1 MRRVKRKDL
10 YIFLIGVF
18 AFLGIGYAF
27 LTTDLSINGTAT
39 MVSNSWDIHFDH
51 LVVQNGSVE
60 IGTGDT
66 AASITSPTTISFAV
80 TLAQPGDYYEFLVDI
95 VNDGTLPG
103 VISSIDIEPFDVLG
117 SKIFGYSYLYDS
129 GRDVKP
135 GDIIDP
141 SSSKT
146 TDFKV
151 FYKDDIDVSDLPST
165 DVQQSITV
173 TITFEQSDHVEKKAC
188 TYNGTLT
195 QGAEF
200 VDGQYTY
207 RYMQENAVDHNWE
220 NMAEDGWGVRLTNY
234 HSTDPVTTQMCG
246 SINGKPIVSGKYAF
260 LESNA
265 SNIDLTK
272 LYTSDMKNMMGMF
285 RNIHL
290 NSFDGSLLD
299 TSSATSMFGMFAN
312 STFDILDISCF
323 DTSHV
328 TNMTFMFG
336 GTEVSVLDLSYL
348 DTSQVTTAEMMFQR
362 AIINDLN
369 LSNFGGSSLLN
380 TEKMFYEFTGNNI
393 NFTNMNTSHVTN
405 MRFMFYK
412 IEVDSLDLSS
422 FDTSSVIDMRQMFN
436 SASFSVIDVS
446 SFDTSNVTDMNG
458 LFMHNSLLT
467 TIYASNSFYVP
478 SSESQNVVGGSP
490 NLVGGQGTVCSGYPS
505 DDYARIDNPP
515 DAPGCFTAK
524 P

>member
-1 MRRVKRKDL
+1 MRKVRKKDL

-60 IGTGDT
+60 IGSSDT

-103 VISSIDIEPFDVLG
+103 VISSIDIEPFDVLD

-151 FYKDDIDVSDLPST
+151 FYKTDIDESDLPDN
-165 DVQQSITV
+165 DVQQTITV
-173 TITFEQSDHVEKKAC
+173 TITFEQSDHVEKKNC
-188 TYNGTLT
+188 TYNGELV

-200 VDGQYTY
+200 VEGPYTY
-207 RYMQENAVDHNWE
+207 RYMQDNNITYTWRDIED
-220 NMAEDGWGVRLTNY
+220 DGWGFRLTDKD
-234 HSTDPVTTQMCG
+234 STDPITAQTCG
-246 SINGKPIVSGKYAF
+246 SINGKPVISGRYAF
-260 LESNA
+260 AGSKA
-265 SNIDLTK
+265 TSIDLTK
-272 LYTSDMKNMMGMF
+272 LYTRDMVNMMGMF
-285 RNIHL
+285 RKT
-290 NSFDGSLLD
+290 SFDRFDSSLLYTHNATNMWGMFAYADFGEYDFSHLD
-299 TSSATSMFGMFAN
+299 TSNVKNMTYMFAYFN
-312 STFDILDISCF
+312 TDS
-323 DTSHV
+323 
-328 TNMTFMFG
+328 
-336 GTEVSVLDLSYL
+336 LDLTPFN
-348 DTSQVTTAEMMFQR
+348 TSNVENMQQMFYG
-362 AIINDLN
+362 AHIDYLN
-369 LSNFGGSSLLN
+369 LSNMGGDKLTN
-380 TEKMFYEFTGNNI
+380 MNQMFREFQGSI
-393 NFTNMNTSHVTN
+393 NFTGFNTSHVID
-405 MRFMFYK
+405 MGMLFYDSV
-412 IEVDSLDLSS
+412 IDSLDLSS
-422 FDTSSVIDMRQMFN
+422 FNTINVEQMSGMFVNSTISVLDI
-436 SASFSVIDVS
+436 S
-446 SFDTSNVTDMNG
+446 SFDTRNVLTMNMFESNPN
-458 LFMHNSLLT
+458 LT
-467 TIYASNSFYVP
+467 TIYGANFDTSKVQDGTRITFWQV
-478 SSESQNVVGGSP
+478 P
-490 NLVGGQGTVCSGYPS
+490 NLVGGSGTDCSGILNMT
-505 DDYARIDNPP
+505 YARIDNPP